1 MLTSGPAQTKT
12 PPSPSSSM
20 KRSSHLVLNLLATI
34 ATNALLL
41 LVRFYQVAISP
52 FTRPRC
58 RYQPT
63 CSEYARQALVM
74 HGCAKGL
81 LLAVKRLA
89 RCHPFADG
97 GVDLMPRCCGDE
109 PSEIKRSR

>member
-1 MLTSGPAQTKT
+1 MLTPRPAQTKT
-12 PPSPSSSM
+12 PASPSLSI
-20 KRSSHLVLNLLATI
+20 KRSAYLVVNILATI
-34 ATNALLL
+34 ATNALILL
-41 LVRFYQVAISP
+41 LRFYQVAISP

-63 CSEYARQALVM
+63 CSEYAKQALVM

-89 RCHPFADG
+89 RCHPFTYG
-97 GVDLMPRCCGDE
+97 GVDLVPRCCGDE
-109 PSEIKRSR
+109 RQ